1 MAKILVADDEPLL
14 RSILK
19 DALEEA
25 GYTVVLAENGNEAIN
40 RARADRPDCILMD
53 IMMPELDGYD
63 ACAVIKADPA
73 IAAIPVYLISATQD
87 LRVVD
92 RAERVGAVGVLP
104 KPVPV
109 EELLQTVALALIPP

>member
-1 MAKILVADDEPLL
+1 MAKILVVDDEALL
-14 RSILK
+14 RRVLK

-25 GYTVVLAENGNEAIN
+25 GYTVVLAENGHVAITL
-40 RARADRPDCILMD
+40 ARTDPPDCILMD
-53 IMMPELDGYD
+53 IMMPDLDGYD

-92 RAERVGAVGVLP
+92 RAEHVGAAGILP
-104 KPVPV
+104 KPVPI
-109 EELLQTVALALIPP
+109 EELLQTVALALNPA

>member
-1 MAKILVADDEPLL
+1 MAKILVVDDEALL

-19 DALEEA
+19 DALEGA
-25 GYTVVLAENGNEAIN
+25 GYTVVLAENGHIAIN

-53 IMMPELDGYD
+53 IMMPDLDGYD

-92 RAERVGAVGVLP
+92 RAENVGAAGVLP

-109 EELLQTVALALIPP
+109 EELLQTVALALNPP

>member
-1 MAKILVADDEPLL
+1 MAKILVVDDDALI
-14 RSILK
+14 RSVLK

-25 GYTVVLAENGNEAIN
+25 GYTVVLAENGHGAIT

-53 IMMPELDGYD
+53 IMMPDLDGYD
-63 ACAVIKADPA
+63 ACTVIKADPT

-92 RAERVGAVGVLP
+92 RAEHVGAAGILP
-104 KPVPV
+104 KPVPI
-109 EELLQTVALALIPP
+109 EELLQTVALALNPA